1 MSTYNYNNLK
11 STTVRGAFQNLDYV
25 DKSILASA
33 FFQRDVSISGQIYT
47 NNINCVNINSYNINY
62 YLSSLSGSIN
72 YHNIY
77 IASLSGNLNSYIKSN
92 NNYVISLS
100 STINNNYNYLQY

>member
-11 STTVRGAFQNLDYV
+11 STTIRGSFNNLDYA

-33 FFQRDVSISGQIYT
+33 YFKNDVSVSGQIYY

-72 YHNIY
+72 YNNIY
-77 IASLSGNLNSYIKSN
+77 I
-92 NNYVISLS
+92 
-100 STINNNYNYLQY
+100 